1 MFLKIT
7 QQRNSQLLDAAL
19 NLHQGGEI
27 QPNTYVLDL
36 DAIEGNAR
44 LLAEAAAKN
53 QIQLYMMTKQ
63 FGRNPLVAKRILQ
76 AGIPK
81 AVAVDPWEALTLAKA
96 GIPLGNV
103 GNLVQIPKGMIKEI
117 LSYHP
122 EVVTVFS
129 VEKAREIGAAAQ
141 ELGRVQEIILR
152 VVGKNDL
159 IYEGQ
164 RGGFAEAEL
173 LEKGREIM
181 AIPGVRIVGCTVFP
195 CFLYHQEKNIIVPTE
210 NAKTLMHAVTLLR
223 DQLGLEITQING
235 PSASAVASMP
245 LLRELGVTHGEPGH
259 ALTGT
264 TPLHGSTVQPELP
277 AMVYVSEVSHL
288 YGDRAYAYGGGYYRR
303 SNGLE
308 ALAGTG
314 SSAEELFRYTIDPM
328 SAENIDYYGS
338 LCQGEPPL
346 KVGDTVIYSY
356 RTQILVT
363 RAQVALVEGIQQ
375 GNPRLIGIY
384 DSQGKKLIKRS

>member
-1 MFLKIT
+1 MFLKMT
-7 QQRNSQLLDAAL
+7 QERNPKLLDVAL
-19 NLHQGGEI
+19 SLHQQGAIG
-27 QPNTYVLDL
+27 PNTYVLDV
-36 DAIEGNAR
+36 DAVQGNAG
-44 LLAEAAAKN
+44 LLAKTAREN

-63 FGRNPLVAKRILQ
+63 FGRNPLLAKRIME

-103 GNLVQIPKGMIKEI
+103 GHLVQIPKGMLKEI

-129 VEKAREIGAAAQ
+129 VEKAREIGACAQ
-141 ELGRVQEIILR
+141 ELGYVQEILLK

-164 RGGFAEAEL
+164 RGGFLEEEL
-173 LEKGREIM
+173 LEQAKEIM
-181 AIPGVRIVGCTVFP
+181 TIPGIRIVGCTVFP
-195 CFLYHQEKNIIVPTE
+195 CFLYNQEANAIAPTE
-210 NAKTLMHAVTLLR
+210 NAKTLLRAVALLR
-223 DQLGLEITQING
+223 DQLGLEITHING
-235 PSASAVASMP
+235 PSATAVASIP
-245 LLRELGVTHGEPGH
+245 LLKQLGITHGEPGH

-264 TPLHGSTVQPELP
+264 TPLHGVVAQPEIP

-288 YGDRAYAYGGGYYRR
+288 YGDRVYVYGGGHYRR

-308 ALAGTG
+308 ALAGG
-314 SSAEELFRYTIDPM
+314 GKKAVDLSRYAIDPI

-356 RTQILVT
+356 RTQIFVT
-363 RAQVALVEGIQQ
+363 RAQVALVEGIQL
-375 GNPRLIGIY
+375 GIPRLIGIY
-384 DSQGKKLIKRS
+384 DSLGKKLI